1 MILSHQSIKIFK
13 MFKGANM
20 KTVLKLTALSLA
32 FMAATAQAYEKDKV
46 YHFTILHN
54 NDIHGHFWASDKG
67 EYGFAAQK
75 TLVDRIKKEVETKG
89 GSVILL
95 NAGDINTGVPESDM
109 QNARPDIEA
118 MNEIGY
124 EAMTLGNHEF
134 DNPLQLLDMQE
145 KWAKF
150 PFLSAN
156 VYNSKTGKPLVKP
169 YILLNKNGLK
179 VAIVGLTTEDTAKL
193 GNPEYMGLVRFDD
206 PTVTARKVLAE
217 LQKTEKPDVKIA
229 LTHMGY
235 YYDANF
241 GSNAPGDVSMA
252 RKLDHQAFDVIV
264 GAHSHDTVCVDD
276 QGVWIKDYKPAQ
288 PCRPDFQNGTW
299 IMQAGEWGKFLGRA
313 DFEFKNGE
321 TKLVNY
327 QLIPVN
333 LKEKIKTADGKTEYR
348 YYTEEIPQ
356 DEALLAKL
364 KHYKD
369 EGDKLLNEKVGE
381 THGRLEG
388 ERNVVR
394 FKQTNLGRLIAESQR
409 ARVNADVGILNSG
422 VVRASIDNG
431 DITYRNVLTVMP
443 FGNAV
448 SYVDFNGKELQDY
461 LNVVALKET
470 DSGAYPQF
478 TGDISMVIDFKNKTV
493 TEIKIKGEPLSADK
507 KYRVSV
513 PNYSASGGDGYP
525 NIKSHPTYVDT
536 GFIDADVL
544 KAFFE
549 KNSPIDA
556 AKFEPKGEIIYK

>member
-1 MILSHQSIKIFK
+1 
-13 MFKGANM
+13 M
-20 KTVLKLTALSLA
+20 KTQLKLTALSLA
-32 FMAATAQAYEKDKV
+32 LMAATAQAYEKDKT

-54 NDIHGHFWASDKG
+54 NDIHGHFWANDKG

-75 TLVDRIKKEVETKG
+75 TLIDGIKKEVEAKG

-95 NAGDINTGVPESDM
+95 NAGDFNTGVPESDM

-124 EAMTLGNHEF
+124 EAVTLGNHEF

-150 PFLSAN
+150 PFLAAN
-156 VYNSKTGKPLVKP
+156 VYNVKTGKLLVKP
-169 YILLNKNGLK
+169 YTLLDKNGLK
-179 VAIVGLTTEDTAKL
+179 VAVVGLTTEDTAKL
-193 GNPEYMGLVRFDD
+193 GNPEYMNQVRFDD
-206 PTVTARKVLAE
+206 PTETARKVLAD
-217 LQKTEKPDVKIA
+217 LNKTEKPDVKIA

-235 YYDANF
+235 YYDGNF

-252 RKLDHQAFDVIV
+252 RKLDQKAFDVIV
-264 GAHSHDTVCVDD
+264 GAHSHDAVCVDEK
-276 QGVWIKDYKPAQ
+276 GVWIKDYKPGQ

-299 IMQAGEWGKFLGRA
+299 IMQAWEWGKFLGRA

-333 LKEKIKTADGKTEYR
+333 LKQKMKTADGKTEYR

-364 KHYKD
+364 KHYQD
-369 EGDKLLNEKVGE
+369 EGDKLLNVKVGE
-381 THGRLEG
+381 TKGKLEG
-388 ERNVVR
+388 DRNVVR
-394 FKQTNLGRLIAESQR
+394 FQQTNLGRLIAEAQR
-409 ARVNADVGILNSG
+409 SRVNADVGIVNSG
-422 VVRASIDNG
+422 VVRASIENG
-431 DITYRNVLTVMP
+431 EITYRNVLTVMP

-461 LNVVALKET
+461 LNVVALKEV
-470 DSGAYPQF
+470 DSGGYPQF

-493 TEIKIKGEPLSADK
+493 SDIKIKGEPLSAEK
-507 KYRVSV
+507 KYRISV

-544 KAFFE
+544 KDFFE

>member
-252 RKLDHQAFDVIV
+252 RK
-264 GAHSHDTVCVDD
+264 
-276 QGVWIKDYKPAQ
+276 
-288 PCRPDFQNGTW
+288 
-299 IMQAGEWGKFLGRA
+299 
-313 DFEFKNGE
+313 
-321 TKLVNY
+321 
-327 QLIPVN
+327 
-333 LKEKIKTADGKTEYR
+333 
-348 YYTEEIPQ
+348 
-356 DEALLAKL
+356 
-364 KHYKD
+364 
-369 EGDKLLNEKVGE
+369 
-381 THGRLEG
+381 
-388 ERNVVR
+388 
-394 FKQTNLGRLIAESQR
+394 
-409 ARVNADVGILNSG
+409 
-422 VVRASIDNG
+422 
-431 DITYRNVLTVMP
+431 
-443 FGNAV
+443 
-448 SYVDFNGKELQDY
+448 
-461 LNVVALKET
+461 
-470 DSGAYPQF
+470 
-478 TGDISMVIDFKNKTV
+478 
-493 TEIKIKGEPLSADK
+493 
-507 KYRVSV
+507 
-513 PNYSASGGDGYP
+513 
-525 NIKSHPTYVDT
+525 
-536 GFIDADVL
+536 
-544 KAFFE
+544 
-549 KNSPIDA
+549 
-556 AKFEPKGEIIYK
+556 